1 MSKKSRSPS
10 PLSPVV
16 HNRNHP
22 HLMLW
27 ILMTAVEKNSFTR
40 QNLFHSSFLRLGASF
55 VVSLFLSCFFYYFII
70 FLLIEMALLW
80 KHVSQSLSPNECT
93 SILLLDF
100 HLLHAV
106 LCTIYIFLIMTTST
120 CTKSHVQMYVQGEG
134 NFYVIW
140 RNKGMIPQL

>member
-55 VVSLFLSCFFYYFII
+55 VVSLFLSCFLLFYYFFVNRNGIVVKARQSVTQSEWVH
-70 FLLIEMALLW
+70 FNPLAWFSFVACRALHNLHFSYNDN
-80 KHVSQSLSPNECT
+80 KHMYKIACANVCT
-93 SILLLDF
+93 R
-100 HLLHAV
+100 
-106 LCTIYIFLIMTTST
+106 
-120 CTKSHVQMYVQGEG
+120 G
-134 NFYVIW
+134 
-140 RNKGMIPQL
+140 R